1 MTNTPTTNT
10 PPTTQGPLAGI
21 RVLAMTH
28 AWLGTFCA
36 ELMALNGAEVIQVE
50 SRRRPDAWRGG
61 YDGIYAGAVP
71 PTPGL
76 RPWNVRSL
84 YNAANLNKHGIT
96 LDLQQ
101 PEGKELFLHLASISD
116 VVAENFSPRVTKNLG
131 ISYEDLIQVR
141 PDLVMISLSA
151 YGGSG
156 PWRDRLGIGG
166 TLEPSSG
173 MSELLGY
180 HDGPPM
186 NSGQMLPD
194 PVGGYYGFAALVT
207 ALHHRERTGEG
218 QHIDLSMQ
226 EANHTLIGD
235 ASLEWAVNGTVRGR
249 LGNRHS
255 TFAPH
260 GVYPARGDE
269 QWVAL
274 AAESEDQWHALCEVA
289 GHPEWADDPR
299 FADRAARKA
308 NEDDLDRLL
317 TAWIT
322 DESRDEV
329 VARLAARGLPVA
341 PVLEGTEVA
350 ADPVFRE
357 RGVVEPVTHPEA
369 GTWPQAG
376 IPYHYS
382 RTPIRVTSA
391 APMLGQHSAEVFE
404 RYCGVTAEQF
414 QELEHKVITGEGP
427 PPEWKP
433 AHQVNT

>member
-1 MTNTPTTNT
+1 VSEW
-10 PPTTQGPLAGI
+10 GPLAGI

-28 AWLGTFCA
+28 AWLGTFCT

-84 YNAANLNKHGIT
+84 YNAANLNKQGIT
-96 LDLQQ
+96 LDISQ
-101 PEGKELFLHLASISD
+101 PEGREIFLHLASISD
-116 VVAENFSPRVTKNLG
+116 VVAENFSPRVMRNLG
-131 ISYEDLIQVR
+131 ISYEDLTQVK

-173 MSELLGY
+173 MSALLGY
-180 HDGPPM
+180 PGGPPL

-194 PVGGYYGFAALVT
+194 PVGGYYGFAAVVT
-207 ALHHRERTGEG
+207 ALRHRERTGEG

-235 ASLEWAVNGTVRGR
+235 ASLEYALTGNVRGPM
-249 LGNRHS
+249 GNRHT

-260 GVYPARGDE
+260 GVYAARGHE

-274 AAESEDQWHALCEVA
+274 AAETEEQWRALCEVA
-289 GHPEWADDPR
+289 RRPEWAADGR
-299 FADRAARKA
+299 FADRASRKA
-308 NEDDLDRLL
+308 NEDELDALIGGWL
-317 TAWIT
+317 AGQ
-322 DESRDEV
+322 DRDDV
-329 VARLAARGLPVA
+329 VAALTVHGLPVA
-341 PVLEGTEVA
+341 PVLDGDEVA
-350 ADPVFRE
+350 ADAVFRE
-357 RGVVEPVTHPEA
+357 RGVIEPVTHPEA

-382 RTPIRVTSA
+382 RTPIQVTRP
-391 APMLGQHSAEVFE
+391 APMLGEHSAEVFE
-404 RYCGVTAEQF
+404 RYCGVTPERYA
-414 QELEHKVITGEGP
+414 ELEEKVITGGGP
-427 PPEWKP
+427 PPEWEP
-433 AHQVNT
+433 APQVQS